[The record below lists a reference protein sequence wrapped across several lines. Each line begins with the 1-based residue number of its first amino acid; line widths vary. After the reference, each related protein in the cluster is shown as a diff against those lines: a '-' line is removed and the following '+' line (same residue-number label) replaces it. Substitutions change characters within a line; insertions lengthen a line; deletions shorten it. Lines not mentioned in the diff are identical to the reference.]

1 MQTGLQRDHPGQ
13 QSHAP
18 ARDNGPQRHKRD
30 NSGHQ
35 RRALILRAAG
45 GVLGKPLQ
53 PISAVLR
60 GRTSGSDIPG
70 ALHFGRRLICI
81 CLVYTHIISIEGPL
95 LILICI
101 VMSQQFKYKDKRKLH
116 EVSQINNLKGYEV
129 GLGLLV
135 AQPRNYVITHLLFWL
150 ANTLYATI
158 TVPSIFSNS
167 YQTLYP
173 LFYLSLA
180 LIVFIQILMVCL
192 GVTDPGMV
200 PKILANYQA
209 KELIDLPINKAFCK
223 G

>member
-1 MQTGLQRDHPGQ
+1 MHKTSGCLPSRKTSVQTKPSKTYKYTRAYPGPDLSQLRKDERMQTGLQRDHPGQ

-95 LILICI
+95 LILIYI
-101 VMSQQFKYKDKRKLH
+101 VMS
-116 EVSQINNLKGYEV
+116 
-129 GLGLLV
+129 
-135 AQPRNYVITHLLFWL
+135 
-150 ANTLYATI
+150 
-158 TVPSIFSNS
+158 
-167 YQTLYP
+167 
-173 LFYLSLA
+173 
-180 LIVFIQILMVCL
+180 
-192 GVTDPGMV
+192 
-200 PKILANYQA
+200 
-209 KELIDLPINKAFCK
+209 
-223 G
+223 